1 MCERKLI
8 LRPIAGEDL
17 PVLLTWQYEPPY
29 DIYSLGDGRT
39 DPTALAEATDYFLDP
54 VYNFFSVVDA
64 NSGELTAVVS
74 YGLDGQ
80 VSGGDYSQEALDI
93 GMAVCPDLT
102 GHGLGSQFAG
112 AAITFAW
119 HTFQPLRLRVTIA
132 DFNERARRVWEK
144 HGFRPGQS
152 FVSSANNLAF
162 TIFTREP

>member
-1 MCERKLI
+1 MSERKLT
-8 LRPIAGEDL
+8 LRPIASEDL

-39 DPTALAEATDYFLDP
+39 DAPALAEAADYFLDP
-54 VYNFFSVVDA
+54 VYCFYSVVEAD
-64 NSGELTAVVS
+64 SGELTAVVS
-74 YGLDGQ
+74 FGLDGQ

-93 GMAVCPDLT
+93 GMAVRPDLT

-119 HTFQPLRLRVTIA
+119 HTFHPPRLRVTIA

-162 TIFTREP
+162 TIFTSEP